1 MAIFSILTHP
11 SLITPLLPPNHPFQG
26 QSSKIKL
33 AHTSS
38 HPILSSAYFPRGSM
52 PTLSQNLLLSSSPV
66 TSVLPNPLD
75 SLPSQS
81 FSDSL
86 GIFDPVDPSFLK
98 ECPPLVW
105 GTSHTLSVFFSF
117 PLSRHHAGP
126 FPGSFYL
133 LPAVYAILRPPF
145 FLTNTTPALFRSANC
160 PAKKTRF
167 SGLTW
172 SWEDMYSDR
181 SETPRCVFFWFS
193 THGQGRGVLQL
204 LQKSFS
210 KVRIES
216 AVSPPSSRGL
226 GMLLHSGCT

>member
-145 FLTNTTPALFRSANC
+145 FLTNTTPALFRSANS

-172 SWEDMYSDR
+172 SWEDMYSDQWR
-181 SETPRCVFFWFS
+181 SWLRKGF
-193 THGQGRGVLQL
+193 QD
-204 LQKSFS
+204 SFHFLI
-210 KVRIES
+210 KR
-216 AVSPPSSRGL
+216 RGL
-226 GMLLHSGCT
+226 ALCPSCFLPGLWSCAQRYSCHLVTMKSQARG